1 MRKFTV
7 LIFAW
12 NKSPSRKKCLL
23 FTVKHVFTSNH
34 CFTAIY
40 LSSMPIAF
48 LKPWHITQLFSELI
62 QKRNDFSS
70 VLTHKRCENTWH
82 IEYVRERLW
91 RNFYWLNSTTKKAGK
106 LTEHQPPSTTLRE
119 CLLKRAFVLSSPR
132 LKRSETVR
140 INCPRTD
147 YLSSSGSFL
156 LRFLEYSSFF
166 SLIS

>member
-91 RNFYWLNSTTKKAGK
+91 RNSYWLNSTTKRR
-106 LTEHQPPSTTLRE
+106 ENWQSTS
-119 CLLKRAFVLSSPR
+119 LLP
-132 LKRSETVR
+132 
-140 INCPRTD
+140 
-147 YLSSSGSFL
+147 
-156 LRFLEYSSFF
+156 LRFVSV
-166 SLIS
+166 SLSVLLSWVRLDWKDPKLFGLTAHGRTI